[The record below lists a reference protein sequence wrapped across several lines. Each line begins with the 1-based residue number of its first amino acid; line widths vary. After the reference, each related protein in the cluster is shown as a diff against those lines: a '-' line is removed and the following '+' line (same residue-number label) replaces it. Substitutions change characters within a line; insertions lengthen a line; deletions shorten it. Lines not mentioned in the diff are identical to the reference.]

1 MQTIANR
8 VKGAA
13 TGDTQTSSRVFPWC
27 VPLIFFE
34 NTPNGVEWE
43 PL

>member
-1 MQTIANR
+1 MTAYR

-13 TGDTQTSSRVFPWC
+13 IGDMQTSSRVFLGR

-43 PL
+43 SS